1 VVKMACLRKTREKE
15 LKIRSKKTGKN
26 NNNNNNNN

>member
-1 VVKMACLRKTREKE
+1 MACLRKTREKE

-26 NNNNNNNN
+26 NNNNNNN